1 MRVGQVVVLIM
12 GHFILEHTV
21 RVVHGWV
28 VVVVIGSCV
37 FVLIEQISIV
47 VEISLLSS
55 VIDYTVDFVNL
66 RDYDEKVLYHEKE
79 ERRIQAHAVIP
90 AEFAYEMNSVG
101 QIGAIV

>member
-1 MRVGQVVVLIM
+1 M
-12 GHFILEHTV
+12 GHFVLEHTV
-21 RVVHGWV
+21 RVVHGRVV

-47 VEISLLSS
+47 VEIPLLSP
-55 VIDYTVDFVNL
+55 VINYTVDFVYL

-79 ERRIQAHAVIP
+79 ERRIQAHAVSP
-90 AEFAYEMNSVG
+90 AELAYEIDPVG